1 MNKAL
6 LDTDILSD
14 IGKGLNPVVN
24 ANAKTYR
31 RSFGHYSF
39 STITV
44 MEIVRGFQR
53 VQSLQKLNAFVA
65 SLAAEEVLSFDEAA
79 AELAGRILGDLERAG
94 QPIGIALF
102 AVGVLLALVAWSALL
117 LQQRA
122 IIERRPTSIKS
133 ELSEALRRLPSFFV
147 ATLLFL
153 MVVGSGVAVIM
164 VVPAQYRTGVR
175 IPVEILDVYLAV
187 LLSCTWPAVLFVGQ
201 GPLGALRQSARLVW
215 GNWWRIAV
223 VYVVGAAVVI
233 VVSVLLGAL
242 IAAIVSSLGAG
253 IPVMTSV
260 FAEVANVLGA
270 VTAPFVGALLLA
282 AFADLRVRKEGTDL
296 KQRIAG
302 LAVD

>member
-1 MNKAL
+1 MSSAFYPPARPLSVGEVLDLVFQIFKATL
-6 LDTDILSD
+6 V
-14 IGKGLNPVVN
+14 KGLPYGICAVVAQQLPN
-24 ANAKTYR
+24 VYALA
-31 RSFGHYSF
+31 SGV
-39 STITV
+39 TV
-44 MEIVRGFQR
+44 RQ
-53 VQSLQKLNAFVA
+53 A
-65 SLAAEEVLSFDEAA
+65 LS
-79 AELAGRILGDLERAG
+79 AG

-122 IIERRPTSIKS
+122 IIEQRPTSIKS
-133 ELSEALRRLPSFFV
+133 ELGEALRRLPPFFV

-153 MVVGSGVAVIM
+153 AVVGSGVAVIM
-164 VVPAQYRTGVR
+164 VVPPQYRTGVR
-175 IPVEILDVYLAV
+175 VPVEILSVYLAV
-187 LLSCTWPAVLFVGQ
+187 LLSCTWPAVLFAGQ
-201 GPLGALRQSARLVW
+201 GPMGALRQSARLVW

-270 VTAPFVGALLLA
+270 VTAPFAGALLLA
-282 AFADLRVRKEGTDL
+282 TFADLRVRKEGTDL
-296 KQRIAG
+296 KQRIVD
-302 LAVD
+302 LAVE

>member
-1 MNKAL
+1 MSSAFYPPARPLSVGEVLDLVFQIFKATL
-6 LDTDILSD
+6 
-14 IGKGLNPVVN
+14 
-24 ANAKTYR
+24 
-31 RSFGHYSF
+31 
-39 STITV
+39 
-44 MEIVRGFQR
+44 VRGLPYGICA
-53 VQSLQKLNAFVA
+53 VVA
-65 SLAAEEVLSFDEAA
+65 QQLPNVYALASGVTVRQALS
-79 AELAGRILGDLERAG
+79 AG

-117 LQQRA
+117 LQQRG
-122 IIERRPTSIKS
+122 IIEQRPTSITS
-133 ELSEALRRLPSFFV
+133 ELGEALRRLPSFFV

-153 MVVGSGVAVIM
+153 VVVGSGVAVIM
-164 VVPAQYRTGVR
+164 VVPPQYRTGVR
-175 IPVEILDVYLAV
+175 IPVEILSVYLAV
-187 LLSCTWPAVLFVGQ
+187 LLSCTWPAVLFADQ

-270 VTAPFVGALLLA
+270 VTAPFAGALLLA
-282 AFADLRVRKEGTDL
+282 VFADLRVRKEGTDL

>member
-1 MNKAL
+1 MSSALYPPARPLSVGEVLDLVFQIFKA
-6 LDTDILSD
+6 TVV
-14 IGKGLNPVVN
+14 KGLPYGICAVIAQQLPNVYALASGV
-24 ANAKTYR
+24 
-31 RSFGHYSF
+31 
-39 STITV
+39 TV
-44 MEIVRGFQR
+44 RQ
-53 VQSLQKLNAFVA
+53 A
-65 SLAAEEVLSFDEAA
+65 LS
-79 AELAGRILGDLERAG
+79 AG
-94 QPIGIALF
+94 QPIGVVLF

-122 IIERRPTSIKS
+122 IIEQRPTSIKS
-133 ELSEALRRLPSFFV
+133 ELGEALRRLPSFFV

-153 MVVGSGVAVIM
+153 VVVGSGAVLIM
-164 VVPAQYRTGVR
+164 VVPPQYRTGVR
-175 IPVEILDVYLAV
+175 IPGEILSLYLAV
-187 LLSCTWPAVLFVGQ
+187 LLSCTWPAVLFAGQ

-215 GNWWRIAV
+215 GNWWRMAV

-260 FAEVANVLGA
+260 FTEVANVLGA
-270 VTAPFVGALLLA
+270 VTAPFAGALLLA

-296 KQRIAG
+296 KQRIVD

>member
-1 MNKAL
+1 MSSAFYPPARPLSVGEVLDLVFQIFKATL
-6 LDTDILSD
+6 V
-14 IGKGLNPVVN
+14 KGLPYGICAVVAQQLPN
-24 ANAKTYR
+24 VYALA
-31 RSFGHYSF
+31 SGV
-39 STITV
+39 TV
-44 MEIVRGFQR
+44 RQ
-53 VQSLQKLNAFVA
+53 A
-65 SLAAEEVLSFDEAA
+65 LS
-79 AELAGRILGDLERAG
+79 AG

-122 IIERRPTSIKS
+122 IIEQRPTSIKS
-133 ELSEALRRLPSFFV
+133 ELGEAFRRLPSFFV

-153 MVVGSGVAVIM
+153 VVVGSGVAVIM
-164 VVPAQYRTGVR
+164 VVPPQYRTGCASP
-175 IPVEILDVYLAV
+175 IEILSVYLAV
-187 LLSCTWPAVLFVGQ
+187 LLSCTWPAVLFAGQ

-223 VYVVGAAVVI
+223 VCVVGAAVVI

-296 KQRIAG
+296 KQRIVD
-302 LAVD
+302 LAVE

>member
-1 MNKAL
+1 M
-6 LDTDILSD
+6 
-14 IGKGLNPVVN
+14 
-24 ANAKTYR
+24 
-31 RSFGHYSF
+31 
-39 STITV
+39 
-44 MEIVRGFQR
+44 
-53 VQSLQKLNAFVA
+53 
-65 SLAAEEVLSFDEAA
+65 
-79 AELAGRILGDLERAG
+79 
-94 QPIGIALF
+94 
-102 AVGVLLALVAWSALL
+102 LLALVAWSALL

-122 IIERRPTSIKS
+122 IIEQRPTSIKS
-133 ELSEALRRLPSFFV
+133 ELGEALRRLPSFFV

-153 MVVGSGVAVIM
+153 VVVGSGVAVIM
-164 VVPAQYRTGVR
+164 VVPPQYRTGVR
-175 IPVEILDVYLAV
+175 IPVEILSVYLAV
-187 LLSCTWPAVLFVGQ
+187 LLSCTWPAVLFAGQ

-296 KQRIAG
+296 KQRIVD
-302 LAVD
+302 LAVE

>member
-1 MNKAL
+1 MSSAFYPPARPLSVGEVLDLVFQIFKATLVKAL
-6 LDTDILSD
+6 PYGICAVVAQQLPNVYALASGVTVRQALS
-14 IGKGLNPVVN
+14 
-24 ANAKTYR
+24 
-31 RSFGHYSF
+31 
-39 STITV
+39 
-44 MEIVRGFQR
+44 
-53 VQSLQKLNAFVA
+53 
-65 SLAAEEVLSFDEAA
+65 
-79 AELAGRILGDLERAG
+79 AGR
-94 QPIGIALF
+94 PIGVALF

-122 IIERRPTSIKS
+122 IIEQRPTSIKS
-133 ELSEALRRLPSFFV
+133 ELGEALRRLPSFFV

-153 MVVGSGVAVIM
+153 VVVGSGVAVMM
-164 VVPAQYRTGVR
+164 VMPPQYRTAVR
-175 IPVEILDVYLAV
+175 IPVEILSVYLAV
-187 LLSCTWPAVLFVGQ
+187 LLSCTWPAVLFAGQ

-233 VVSVLLGAL
+233 VASVLLGAL

-260 FAEVANVLGA
+260 FTEVANVLGA
-270 VTAPFVGALLLA
+270 VTAPFAGALLLGT
-282 AFADLRVRKEGTDL
+282 FADLRVRKEGTDL

>member
-1 MNKAL
+1 MSSAFYPPARPLSVGEVLDLVFQIFKATL
-6 LDTDILSD
+6 
-14 IGKGLNPVVN
+14 
-24 ANAKTYR
+24 
-31 RSFGHYSF
+31 
-39 STITV
+39 
-44 MEIVRGFQR
+44 VRGLPYGICA
-53 VQSLQKLNAFVA
+53 VVA
-65 SLAAEEVLSFDEAA
+65 QQLPNVYALASGVTVRQALS
-79 AELAGRILGDLERAG
+79 AG

-122 IIERRPTSIKS
+122 IIEQRPTSIKS
-133 ELSEALRRLPSFFV
+133 ELGEALRRLPSFFV

-153 MVVGSGVAVIM
+153 VVVGSGAAVIM
-164 VVPAQYRTGVR
+164 VVPPQYRTGVR
-175 IPVEILDVYLAV
+175 IPVEILSVYLAV
-187 LLSCTWPAVLFVGQ
+187 LLSCTWPAVLFADQ

-270 VTAPFVGALLLA
+270 VTATFAGALLLA
-282 AFADLRVRKEGTDL
+282 VFADLRVRKEGTDL

-302 LAVD
+302 LEVD

>member
-1 MNKAL
+1 MSSTFYPPARPL
-6 LDTDILSD
+6 SVGEVLDLVFQIFKVTLV
-14 IGKGLNPVVN
+14 KGLPYGICAVVAQQLPN
-24 ANAKTYR
+24 VYALAR
-31 RSFGHYSF
+31 GV
-39 STITV
+39 TV
-44 MEIVRGFQR
+44 RQ
-53 VQSLQKLNAFVA
+53 A
-65 SLAAEEVLSFDEAA
+65 LS
-79 AELAGRILGDLERAG
+79 AG
-94 QPIGIALF
+94 QPVGMALF

-122 IIERRPTSIKS
+122 IIEQRPTSIKS
-133 ELSEALRRLPSFFV
+133 ELAGALRRLPSFFV

-153 MVVGSGVAVIM
+153 VVVGSGAAVIM
-164 VVPAQYRTGVR
+164 VVPPQYRTGVR
-175 IPVEILDVYLAV
+175 IPVEILSVYLAV
-187 LLSCTWPAVLFVGQ
+187 LLSCTWPAVLFAGQ

-270 VTAPFVGALLLA
+270 VTAPFAGALLLA
-282 AFADLRVRKEGTDL
+282 VFGDLRVRKEGTDL
-296 KQRIAG
+296 KQRIVD
-302 LAVD
+302 LAVE

>member
-1 MNKAL
+1 MSSAFYPPARPLSVGEVLDLVFQIFKATL
-6 LDTDILSD
+6 
-14 IGKGLNPVVN
+14 
-24 ANAKTYR
+24 
-31 RSFGHYSF
+31 
-39 STITV
+39 
-44 MEIVRGFQR
+44 VRGLPYGICA
-53 VQSLQKLNAFVA
+53 VVA
-65 SLAAEEVLSFDEAA
+65 QQLPNVYALASGVSVRQALS
-79 AELAGRILGDLERAG
+79 AG
-94 QPIGIALF
+94 QPIRIALF

-122 IIERRPTSIKS
+122 IIEQRPTSIKS
-133 ELSEALRRLPSFFV
+133 ELGEALRRLPSFFV

-153 MVVGSGVAVIM
+153 VVVGSGAAVIM
-164 VVPAQYRTGVR
+164 VVPPQYRTGMR
-175 IPVEILDVYLAV
+175 IPLEILGVYLAV
-187 LLSCTWPAVLFVGQ
+187 FLSCTWPAVLFAGQ

-270 VTAPFVGALLLA
+270 VTAPFAGALLLA
-282 AFADLRVRKEGTDL
+282 VFADLRVRKQGTDL
-296 KQRIAG
+296 KQRIVD
-302 LAVD
+302 LAVE